1 MAVSGIRGVRRYKDR
16 AKEILEVAAKLFR
29 EKGFKATSIQ
39 DISDA
44 LGLEKGA
51 IYYWVKNKDEILYML
66 IETEGQMFLNMIRKL
81 MKENINPV
89 EKLKRF
95 IKNHIK
101 IMTENLDK
109 AAVFFSEYKSLPEK
123 WKKKVMIFRDE
134 YENFLRT
141 IIREGQEKREI
152 RKDLD
157 SKLIG
162 FAILGMINWVYI
174 WFSKD
179 GKYSAEEIADTFS
192 EIILSG
198 IAEQTNSKNKN

>member
-1 MAVSGIRGVRRYKDR
+1 MAVSGIRGIRRYKNR

-66 IETEGQMFLNMIRKL
+66 IETEGQMFLDMIRKL
-81 MKENINPV
+81 MEENINPV

-109 AAVFFSEYKSLPEK
+109 TAVFFSEYKSLPEK
-123 WKKKVMIFRDE
+123 WKKKVMNFRDE
-134 YENFLRT
+134 YESFLRKV
-141 IIREGQEKREI
+141 IEEGQEKREI

-174 WFSKD
+174 WFSKE

-198 IAEQTNSKNKN
+198 IRGENNGTKNN